1 MSLIVAIAAII
12 VSALIFFWLI
22 KIVKMTLQTAI
33 FLAIIALG
41 LQLFFGIGP
50 QQVLQ
55 QIGQIAQ
62 SILRTLTGQ

>member
-12 VSALIFFWLI
+12 VSVLIFFWLL

-33 FLAIIALG
+33 FLAIIVLA

-50 QQVLQ
+50 QQVLD
-55 QIGQIAQ
+55 QIAQIFQ
-62 SILRTLTGQ
+62 SILRALTGQ